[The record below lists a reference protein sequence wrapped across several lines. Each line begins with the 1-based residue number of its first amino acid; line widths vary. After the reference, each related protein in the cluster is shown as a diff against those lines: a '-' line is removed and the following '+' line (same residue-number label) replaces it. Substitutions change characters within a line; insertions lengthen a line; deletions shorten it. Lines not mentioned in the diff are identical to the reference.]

1 MNDIKQLLGIRI
13 KEIRRS
19 RKLSQEQLAEL
30 VNLDR
35 RSISNI
41 ECGNTFPASSLLG
54 IARALDTD
62 LKTLFD
68 FECCEMSENAIIQSI
83 TEKLPHLTKTQLAAI
98 YRLVEV
104 M

>member
-1 MNDIKQLLGIRI
+1 MDDIKKLLGSRIR
-13 KEIRRS
+13 EIRRN
-19 RKLSQEQLAEL
+19 RKFSQEKLAEL

-41 ECGNTFPASSLLG
+41 ECGNTFPASSLLN

-62 LKTLFD
+62 LKNLFD
-68 FECCEMSENAIIQSI
+68 FECYEKSESGIIQGI
-83 TEKLPHLTKTQLAAI
+83 TKKLPNLTKKQLFAI
-98 YRLVEV
+98 SKLIDA

>member
-1 MNDIKQLLGIRI
+1 MDDIRKLLGHRI
-13 KEIRRS
+13 KELRHK

-41 ECGNTFPASSLLG
+41 ECGNTFPASSLVN
-54 IARALDTD
+54 IATALNTD

-68 FECCEMSENAIIQSI
+68 FDYCEKTESMIIRDI
-83 TEKLPHLTKTQLAAI
+83 TDKLPQLNQAQLHAI
-98 YRLVEV
+98 CRLIDV

>member
-1 MNDIKQLLGIRI
+1 MNNIKKLLGSRIRD
-13 KEIRRS
+13 IRHS

-41 ECGNTFPASSLLG
+41 ECGNTFPANSLLN
-54 IARALDTD
+54 IASALDTD
-62 LKTLFD
+62 LKNLFD
-68 FECCEMSENAIIQSI
+68 FECYEKSESSIIQSI
-83 TEKLPHLTKTQLAAI
+83 TEKLPLLTKNQLFII
-98 YRLVEV
+98 YKLIDA